1 MISAGNEV
9 RQDTGVDNNV
19 EVVNIMISA
28 DGTWQRRGFSSL
40 NGVVTIIANNI
51 GKCIDY
57 RVKTKKVQF
66 M

>member
-28 DGTWQRRGFSSL
+28 DGPGNAVDSPH
-40 NGVVTIIANNI
+40 
-51 GKCIDY
+51 
-57 RVKTKKVQF
+57 
-66 M
+66 